1 MLLLIAFLAGML
13 TILTPC
19 VLPVLPVILG
29 GSLSGTDRLRPL
41 IITGTLAVSVFA
53 FSLLLK
59 ASTLLIDVPPEFWKS
74 VSGGIIAV
82 FGLTLLFPQQ
92 WGMIAV
98 KLGLTRSEHLIQ
110 SASKYPGYTGEVLLG
125 LALGPVFASCSP
137 TYALI
142 LAVVLPQRLS
152 MGVLALG
159 VYALGLFV
167 PMLAIGYGG
176 RRIFSGFRFF
186 VNSESGFRRGLGVLL
201 IVVGLLV
208 ITGYEKK
215 LEIALLNNGLYDFT
229 KIDQKLVESL
239 KSDEKIPNPE
249 LVPSDVE
256 GSQIPES
263 VVGTDLLAKRT
274 VNKKE
279 KLVPQKLPLKTQQQQ
294 SADEALQKVKALLQY
309 HVPAPEFVDPQN
321 WINSEPLSIKSLRGK
336 VVVIDFWTY
345 SCINC
350 LRTLPALKA
359 LHEKYASQGLVI
371 VGVHT
376 PEFAFEHKLENVKK
390 AVAEYDLKHA
400 IFQDNDYKTWN
411 AYRNRYWPAK
421 YVIDKEGFIRY
432 THFGEGGYE
441 QTEQVIKYLLTEGKS
456 VEGEIDFSLVQRAM
470 EGIETGETYLGLE
483 RHVVKGSFEAKSSA
497 NFQAVFASPE
507 SVPVIA
513 TRKAYS
519 YTLPLALSTNEWA
532 LSGEWIFDE
541 EKVVSWSEETS
552 IAIHYTAGQ
561 ANLVMGAQQDPVSVE
576 IWLDG
581 KKEDTITVDAHRL
594 YSLTQHEKVE
604 SHIVELKFHGKGVEL
619 YAWTFG

>member
-29 GSLSGTDRLRPL
+29 GSLSGTDRFRPL
-41 IITGTLAVSVFA
+41 IITGTLAISVFL
-53 FSLLLK
+53 FSLFLK
-59 ASTLLIDVPPEFWKS
+59 ASTLLIDVPAEFWKS
-74 VSGGIIAV
+74 VSGGIIGI

-92 WGMIAV
+92 WSMIAA
-98 KLGLTRSEHLIQ
+98 KLGLARSEQLLQ
-110 SASKYPGYTGEVLLG
+110 SASRYPGYTGEVLLG
-125 LALGPVFASCSP
+125 LSLGPVFASCSP

-142 LAVVLPQRLS
+142 LAVVLPQSFS
-152 MGVLALG
+152 MGLTALAI
-159 VYALGLFV
+159 YSLGLFL

-176 RRIFSGFRFF
+176 RRLLGGFRFF
-186 VNSESGFRRGLGVLL
+186 ANSMSGFRRGLGVLL
-201 IVVGLLV
+201 ITVGLLV

-229 KIDQKLVESL
+229 KLDQKLVEQL
-239 KSDEKIPNPE
+239 TIEPE
-249 LVPSDVE
+249 S
-256 GSQIPES
+256 ES
-263 VVGTDLLAKRT
+263 VVETDLLAKRI
-274 VNKKE
+274 VNKKK
-279 KLVPQKLPLKTQQQQ
+279 KLVPQKLPLKNQQQQ
-294 SADEALQKVKALLQY
+294 NTEDALQKVKALLQY

-321 WINSEPLSIKSLRGK
+321 WINSDPLSIKGLRGK

-350 LRTLPALKA
+350 IRTLPALKA
-359 LHEKYASQGLVI
+359 LHEKYESQGLVI

-376 PEFAFEHKLENVKK
+376 PEFAFEHKIENVKK
-390 AVAEYDLKHA
+390 AVAEHGLKHA

-432 THFGEGGYE
+432 THFGEGAYE
-441 QTEQVIKYLLTEGKS
+441 QTEQVIKYLLTDEKRAD
-456 VEGEIDFSLVQRAM
+456 GEIDFSLVERAM
-470 EGIETGETYLGLE
+470 DGIETGETYLGTA
-483 RHVVKGSFEAKSSA
+483 RHVIKGSFEAKSPL

-519 YTLPLALSTNEWA
+519 YSMPSVLASNEWA
-532 LSGEWIFDE
+532 LSGDWIFDE
-541 EKVVSWSEETS
+541 EKVVSWSEESS
-552 IAIHYTAGQ
+552 IMLHYTAGQ
-561 ANLVMGAQQDPVSVE
+561 ANLVMGVQQGPVQVE

-581 KKEDTITVDAHRL
+581 VRKEMIVVDAHRL
-594 YSLTQHEKVE
+594 YSLTQHEQAE